1 MKTILKNK
9 IFLILMLLVV
19 MMSYTQI
26 VNAFSTTMSLTTTS
40 QIKPGG
46 VVEVTLKITN
56 IDAGDGIDAVV
67 ATVEYDKNI
76 FDEITEDN
84 IETLNKWKVGAYNE
98 DSGEFTLLKSSK
110 VNTPSDVLKI
120 SFRAKES
127 ANVDKATI
135 KIKNISASGGAVEFG
150 GTGDIQI
157 QEVSVSIPKATGTEK
172 PPVVNEITNEIT
184 NEVVEDPIVNQVIN
198 QVANEVTNTT
208 KTNTMGGNLTNTNKT
223 NTNNGGT
230 TGRLPQTGENIATY
244 IAGISIVT
252 VIAIIAFVKYR
263 NINL

>member
-1 MKTILKNK
+1 MKKILKSK
-9 IFLILMLLVV
+9 IFLILTLLVV
-19 MMSYTQI
+19 MLSYTQI

-135 KIKNISASGGAVEFG
+135 KIKKISASGGAVEFG

-157 QEVSVSIPKATGTEK
+157 QDVSVSIPKNTSTEK
-172 PPVVNEITNEIT
+172 PPVVNEVINEVT
-184 NEVVEDPIVNQVIN
+184 NEVVEDPVVN
-198 QVANEVTNTT
+198 QVANELTNTT
-208 KTNTMGGNLTNTNKT
+208 KTNTMGSNVTNTNTNKT

-230 TGRLPQTGENIATY
+230 TGRLPQTGENIVTY
-244 IAGISIVT
+244 IVGISIVT